1 MLALINNRDYHAE
14 IESIAPANQHG
25 RNVLV
30 IQGWA
35 VDKFRNRIM
44 GVSVDDVH
52 ADISRTNRPDLV
64 QAYELDPA
72 DTAGFTIVIPAETKE
87 ATFVLESNG
96 QRKRKRIALH
106 SWMRVLNRQR
116 RQSQLRHLLQMV
128 THIGSPRYARALFNA
143 VQRRI
148 VGESDWYQRWIR
160 NNEKGVHEDAVEQI
174 EKLGHRPLISI
185 VIPVYNVDERWLR
198 ACIESV
204 RAQWYTNWEL
214 CIADDN
220 SSARHI
226 KPVLEEYA
234 QKDSRIKV
242 VYRSTNG
249 RISEATN
256 SALELATGDFIGF
269 MDNDDELPPH
279 ALLEVAKAIDSDASI
294 DFLYSDEDKI
304 TEEGRRFD
312 PFFKPDY
319 SPHLLLGHNYI
330 THFVVMSQKLR
341 ERVGGL
347 RSEFDGSQ
355 DYDYVLRATEQATK
369 VHHIP
374 QMLYHW
380 RTLASSV
387 AGDPRSKMY
396 AYEAGQ
402 RAIESALQRRGRKA
416 RVTMLE
422 NLGTYKVDY
431 EFVEPSVTVVL
442 SGYSKEQIAS
452 VKGNTKYDA
461 VSFVCAPSAG
471 FDASSITSD
480 YTVFLDGVM
489 PEKSLWLR
497 EMVNYSLEESVAVVG
512 GKVFDAQRRVL
523 NVGVTLRALKSGQPF
538 EMRGS
543 WDEGIGYY
551 FRDLLP
557 RDIFAVTEEC
567 MLVRTHEFN
576 DIGGFNKT
584 LVPGLQGIDACLRLS
599 RQAGETTVWEPYSV
613 FTDVKPSHMT
623 IDSRDILNYLKL
635 HANVTDPFATA
646 FLPDAEKE
654 QAGIKY
660 AIDSVDWKRSNG
672 TVRIMGW
679 AADLHD
685 NEDVTV
691 SVEITEAMTLKSL
704 KRFARPDVAYEYP
717 VVPESPLGFE
727 IILKLDEGKLQTS
740 KVNFGIE
747 FVTTSD
753 RQHRNISFSTSAP
766 ARAMSTFLR
775 RAKLLRHPRG
785 TVKTLLIR
793 YVSPW
798 KQRNDYR
805 RLIART
811 ERYNLRQ
818 VQRRISQFSLK
829 PQISIVVPVYNV
841 DPHWLR
847 LCVQSVQRQY
857 YPNWQLCLADDCST
871 DSRVAPLLRQLAQSD
886 RRIKVTFRKENG
898 HISRATNSAL
908 ELATGSYVALLDN
921 DDMLAPQALYEVVKR
936 INANPDIDM
945 IYSDEDKIDEKG
957 SRSQPHFKPDFSPDL
972 LLSTNYISHL
982 GVYRKSIVDKI
993 GGFRVGYEGSQD
1005 YDLVL
1010 RFIELTSPA
1019 RICHIPKVLY
1029 HWRTLA
1035 TSTASAGSAKS
1046 YTSDAGLHALESMIA
1061 RRELAATVKSA
1072 GPNGIYDID
1081 YAISNQDLV
1090 SVIIPTK
1097 DGYDNVDRCVQSI
1110 IAKTTYKNYEI
1121 VIVDNGSR
1129 NPHMTELYDTFAAQL
1144 GERFRVEHI
1153 DIPFNFSRINN
1164 IAASRVHG
1172 RFLLFLNDDT
1182 EVIGPNWMS
1191 KMVSFCQIDRVG
1203 VVGAKLI
1210 YPTETIQHAGI
1221 VLGLG
1226 GVAGHIQ
1233 VGAQRDDL
1241 GYFGRL
1247 IENVD
1252 YSAVTAACCMV
1263 KASDFAK
1270 VGGFDENLAVAY
1282 NDVDLCLRIE
1292 QLGRNNVWA
1301 HEVLLYHFESVTRG
1315 YDTKSKQK
1323 KSRMDAEGE
1332 KLRRRYP
1339 ELIRNDPYYNPN
1351 LSRTSGNY
1359 WIRTGVR

>member
-1 MLALINNRDYHAE
+1 MLALINNQDYHAE
-14 IESIAPANQHG
+14 IESITPVNQHG
-25 RNVLV
+25 DDVVV

-35 VDKFRNRIM
+35 VDKFRNRFM
-44 GVSVDDVH
+44 RVGVEESH
-52 ADISRTNRPDLV
+52 AAVTRTNRPDLV
-64 QAYELDPA
+64 QAYELDPS
-72 DTAGFTIVIPAETKE
+72 DTPGFTIVVPATASTVTFILET
-87 ATFVLESNG
+87 NG
-96 QRKRKRIALH
+96 QDKKKRISIK
-106 SWMRVLNRQR
+106 SWMRVLYRQR
-116 RQSQLRHLLQMV
+116 RQSQARHLFQML
-128 THIGSPRYARALFNA
+128 THVWSPRYAKALLHA
-143 VQRRI
+143 VQRRV
-148 VGESDWYQRWIR
+148 VGESDWYQTWIR
-160 NNEKGVHEDAVEQI
+160 KNEKGVHEDAVQQI
-174 EKLGHRPLISI
+174 QALKYKPLISI
-185 VIPVYNVDERWLR
+185 VVPVYNVDERWLR

-220 SSARHI
+220 SSAKHI
-226 KPVLEEYA
+226 KPVLEEYKR
-234 QKDSRIKV
+234 KDSRIKV
-242 VYRSTNG
+242 VYRTSNG
-249 RISEATN
+249 RISKATD
-256 SALELATGDFIGF
+256 SALELATGDYIGF
-269 MDNDDELPPH
+269 MDNDDELPVH
-279 ALLEVAKAIDSDASI
+279 ALLEVVKAINADNSI

-330 THFVVMSQKLR
+330 THFVVVSKQLR
-341 ERVGGL
+341 NKVGDL

-355 DYDYVLRATEQATK
+355 DYDFVLRATEQATR

-402 RAIESALQRRGRKA
+402 RAIESALQRRGKKA

-422 NLGTYKVDY
+422 NLGTYKIDY
-431 EFVEPSVTVVL
+431 EFDEPSVTVVL
-442 SGYSKEQIAS
+442 SSFSREQITFIES
-452 VKGNTKYDA
+452 NTKYGA
-461 VSFVCAPSAG
+461 VSFIHADEDG
-471 FDASSITSD
+471 FDIANVQSD
-480 YTVFLDGVM
+480 YVVFLDGVM
-489 PEKSLWLR
+489 PQQSLWLH
-497 EMVNYSLEESVAVVG
+497 EMVNYSMDNGVAVIG
-512 GKVFDAQRRVL
+512 GKIFDAQQRVL

-538 EMRGS
+538 EMRGQ

-557 RDIFAVTEEC
+557 RDMFAVTKDC
-567 MLVRTHEFN
+567 MLVKTREFK
-576 DIGGFNKT
+576 DLGGFNT
-584 LVPGLQGIDACLRLS
+584 SLAPGLRGIDMCLRIN
-599 RQAGETTVWEPYSV
+599 RQAQKTAVWEPYSI
-613 FTDVKPSHMT
+613 FTDIKASHMS
-623 IDSRDILNYLKL
+623 IDRKNLLDYVKQ
-635 HANVTDPFATA
+635 HPNVSDPFATA
-646 FLPDAEKE
+646 YLPESNTNQD
-654 QAGIKY
+654 GIKF
-660 AIDSVDWKRSNG
+660 AVDSVDWKRRNG

-685 NEDVTV
+685 NEDVDV
-691 SVEITEAMTLKSL
+691 SVETTDALTLTSL

-717 VVPESPLGFE
+717 VVPDSPLGFE
-727 IILKLDEGKLQTS
+727 IILKLDETKLQTS
-740 KVNFGIE
+740 QVAFALN

-753 RQHRNISFSTSAP
+753 KRSKEIAFSTSTV
-766 ARAMSTFLR
+766 ARSFSMLLR
-775 RAKLLRHPRG
+775 RIKLLRHPRN
-785 TVKTLLIR
+785 TLRILLLR

-798 KQRNDYR
+798 KQVYDYR

-811 ERYNLRQ
+811 ERYNPRQ
-818 VQRRISQFSLK
+818 VRERISQFKLK

-841 DPHWLR
+841 DPHWLM

-857 YPNWQLCLADDCST
+857 YKNWQLCLADDCST
-871 DSRVAPLLRQLAQSD
+871 DPRVAPLLEQLAHSD
-886 RRIKVTFRKENG
+886 KRIKVVLRKENG
-898 HISRATNSAL
+898 HISRASNSAL
-908 ELATGSYVALLDN
+908 KLATGEYIALLDN
-921 DDMLAPQALYEVVKR
+921 DDTLAPQALYEVVRR
-936 INANPDIDM
+936 INANPKIDM

-957 SRSQPHFKPDFSPDL
+957 QRSQPHFKPDFAPDL

-1010 RFIELTSPA
+1010 RFIEHTDPS
-1019 RICHIPKVLY
+1019 RIGHISKVLY

-1046 YTSDAGLHALESMIA
+1046 YTSDAGLRALESMIA
-1061 RRELAATVKSA
+1061 RRSLAATVKSA

-1081 YAISNQDLV
+1081 YSIAHQDLV

-1097 DGYDNVDRCVQSI
+1097 DGYDNIDRCVHSI
-1110 IAKTTYKNYEI
+1110 IAKTTYSNYEI
-1121 VIVDNGSR
+1121 IVADNGSK
-1129 NPHMTELYDTFAAQL
+1129 NPHMVELYDTFKKQL

-1153 DIPFNFSRINN
+1153 DIPFNFSKINN
-1164 IAASRVHG
+1164 IAAGRAHG
-1172 RFLLFLNDDT
+1172 RYLLFLNDDT
-1182 EVIGPNWMS
+1182 EVISPNWMA
-1191 KMVSFCQIDRVG
+1191 KLVSFAQFDRIG

-1233 VGAQRDDL
+1233 VGAPRDDL

-1270 VGGFDENLAVAY
+1270 VGGFDEKLAVAY
-1282 NDVDLCLRIE
+1282 NDVDLCIRI
-1292 QLGRNNVWA
+1292 QSLGRNNVWA
-1301 HEVLLYHFESVTRG
+1301 HEVWLYHFESVTRG
-1315 YDTKSKQK
+1315 YDVKSKQK
-1323 KSRMDAEGE
+1323 KTRMDAEGD
-1332 KLRRRYP
+1332 KLRKRYP

-1359 WIRTGVR
+1359 WVRTGKR